1 MATTLRAASFK
12 GVTFSVEETD
22 GEVGRRTVL
31 NEFPYRDIP
40 DGEDMGRAARTFNV
54 TALFVG
60 ENAPEAAHRLIDVL
74 EEAGAGTLVHPWHGT
89 HLVQQ
94 SAKAR
99 IRWPRFAGGRIS
111 IQLALVEAGD
121 AATATVRPDID
132 AQLASACDEAQA
144 AADAVLEADFLGE
157 IEGWLDQAIATVD
170 AACAAVESFLEPI
183 ARAEAQLDR
192 LIDRVDRIITAPLQ
206 VAKRLA
212 ARISNVVGKLSNP
225 FSGLSAWKKL
235 MRGQNPWALPSAG
248 STRYPAWINNIASST
263 VSSSAT
269 GRALPAMPTSLA
281 HWVRRTLVI
290 EAVRTLP
297 TATFQTKGDVIAARA
312 VVLGALQTELYA
324 APDALFP
331 ALQALRRAA
340 ADSIADRLPA
350 AADVA
355 TIDSQATLPALV
367 LAYRVN
373 GNIDAADDLVARNGV
388 HHPGFVPAGTVEVL
402 RHG

>member
-1 MATTLRAASFK
+1 MAELRAASFK
-12 GVTFSVEETD
+12 GVSFSIEETD

-40 DGEDMGRAARTFNV
+40 DGDDMGRAARTFNI

-60 ENAPEAAHRLIDVL
+60 ENATEAAQRLIDVL
-74 EEAGAGTLVHPWHGT
+74 EETGRGTLVHPWHGT

-94 SAKAR
+94 AGKAR
-99 IRWPRFAGGRIS
+99 IRWPRFVGGRIS

-121 AATATVRPDID
+121 AADAVRTDID
-132 AQLASACDEAQA
+132 AQLASACDDAQA
-144 AADAVLEADFLGE
+144 AADAVLETDFLGE

-192 LIDRVDRIITAPLQ
+192 LINRVDHIINAPLQ

-235 MRGQNPWALPSAG
+235 MRGQNPWALPSVG
-248 STRYPAWINNIASST
+248 STRYPARVSAIASST
-263 VSSSAT
+263 VSSTAT
-269 GRALPAMPTSLA
+269 GRALPAMPNSLA

-297 TATFQTKGDVIAARA
+297 TATFQTKADVIAARA
-312 VVLGALQTELYA
+312 VVLTALQTELHA

-350 AADVA
+350 ALEVA

-402 RHG
+402 RNG